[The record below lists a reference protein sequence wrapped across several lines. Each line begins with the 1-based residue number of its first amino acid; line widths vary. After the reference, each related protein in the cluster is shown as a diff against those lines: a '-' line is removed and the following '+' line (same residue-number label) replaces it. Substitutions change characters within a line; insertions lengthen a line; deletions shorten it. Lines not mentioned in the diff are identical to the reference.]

1 MTKLSGTI
9 LDGECRPAGQ
19 GTGTAPRSVPML
31 ALAAV
36 LLSGCVA
43 GPTKQLS
50 DFKKWEAADNL
61 AAIEGASIDA
71 SCAAD
76 GKGSAE
82 CAQLAE
88 IQGRACL
95 NLAKGEAAAKAACPP
110 ATDTARR
117 RLQCAATDF
126 DTARAGKQFPPD
138 QLDQI
143 TEMRA
148 RALYC
153 HANTLSRAD
162 GLAEAQQ
169 AGRELATL
177 AENPERD
184 QLAASAALYE
194 ANTNQASA
202 AERCSAARNAV
213 KLADRG
219 LQNSPSSELQQGLDA
234 TRDHATS
241 VAGSLTHCSVP

>member
-1 MTKLSGTI
+1 MTKSL
-9 LDGECRPAGQ
+9 A
-19 GTGTAPRSVPML
+19 ML
-31 ALAAV
+31 AALA
-36 LLSGCVA
+36 LSGCA
-43 GPTKQLS
+43 LGPTKQLS
-50 DFKKWEAADNL
+50 DFKKWEAAGNL
-61 AAIEGASIDA
+61 TAIEGASIDT
-71 SCAAD
+71 SCA
-76 GKGSAE
+76 GKASAE
-82 CAQLAE
+82 CVQLAE

-126 DTARAGKQFPPD
+126 DAARAGKQFPPD

-169 AGRELATL
+169 AGRELASL
-177 AENPERD
+177 SENPERD

-194 ANTNQASA
+194 ANTNQVSA
-202 AERCSAARNAV
+202 AERCGAARNAV
-213 KLADRG
+213 KMADRG
-219 LQNSPSSELQQGLDA
+219 LQNSPSSELQQGLSA

-241 VAGSLTHCSVP
+241 VAGSLSNCSVP

>member
-1 MTKLSGTI
+1 MRLV
-9 LDGECRPAGQ
+9 
-19 GTGTAPRSVPML
+19 TAL
-31 ALAAV
+31 LV
-36 LLSGCVA
+36 LVLSGCA
-43 GPTKQLS
+43 LAPTTNQLGN
-50 DFKKWEAADNL
+50 FKKWEAANNL
-61 AAIEGASIDA
+61 AAIESQGIDA
-71 SCAAD
+71 SCAAAN
-76 GKGSAE
+76 KGSAE
-82 CAQLAE
+82 CVQLAE

-95 NLAKGEAAAKAACPP
+95 TLARGEAAGQAACPP

-126 DTARAGKQFPPD
+126 DAARAGKQFPPD
-138 QLDQI
+138 QLDQM

-177 AENPERD
+177 GENPERD

-194 ANTNQASA
+194 ANTNQVPA
-202 AERCSAARNAV
+202 ADRCGAARNAV
-213 KLADRG
+213 QLADRG
-219 LQNSPSSELQQGLDA
+219 LQNSPSSEIQPGLAA
-234 TRDHATS
+234 TRDHAVS
-241 VAGSLTHCSVP
+241 VAGSLTNCSVP

>member
-1 MTKLSGTI
+1 MTKSSGTI
-9 LDGECRPAGQ
+9 LGGQ
-19 GTGTAPRSVPML
+19 GAGTAPCARAMFATL
-31 ALAAV
+31 AALA
-36 LLSGCVA
+36 LSGCVLA
-43 GPTKQLS
+43 PTTGQLS
-50 DFKKWEAADNL
+50 DFKKWEAANNL
-61 AAIEGASIDA
+61 TAIESQNIDA
-71 SCAAD
+71 SCTAAN
-76 GKGSAE
+76 KASAE

-95 NLAKGEAAAKAACPP
+95 TLAKGEAAANAACPP
-110 ATDTARR
+110 ATDSARR
-117 RLQCAATDF
+117 RLQCAAADF
-126 DTARAGKQFPPD
+126 DAARAGKQFPPG

-177 AENPERD
+177 GENPERD
-184 QLAASAALYE
+184 QLAASAALYA
-194 ANTNQASA
+194 ANTNQVAA

-219 LQNSPSSELQQGLDA
+219 LRNSPSSELQQGLSA
-234 TRDHATS
+234 TRDHATA
-241 VAGSLTHCSVP
+241 VAGSLSNCSVP